1 MLGFYNEPFYVGSWL
16 MRQANRNNKNSLNEY
31 QRKAFNSIANK
42 TLKPDEAN
50 YSIASKWLEAIK
62 NNNVKKI
69 LPASKAMLSFFDL
82 WWYQFSLAYQYYQK
96 YGCLCPN
103 KNEIVK
109 GYYDEDFNLTTWLTS
124 QKRRETSGGLFK
136 EQIKALDSIDMIW
149 SQTSKHYRTTANE
162 LIAKNGIKLL
172 KKVIYQLFYHPIKRF
187 ISV

>member
-1 MLGFYNEPFYVGSWL
+1 
-16 MRQANRNNKNSLNEY
+16 
-31 QRKAFNSIANK
+31 
-42 TLKPDEAN
+42 
-50 YSIASKWLEAIK
+50 
-62 NNNVKKI
+62 
-69 LPASKAMLSFFDL
+69 MLSFFDL

-149 SQTSKHYRTTANE
+149 SQTSKHYRSTANE
-162 LIAKNGIKLL
+162 LIAKKWYQAIKEDNISALL
-172 KKVIYQLFYHPIKRF
+172 PPDKKDLYQYDLWWYNFVIAKKYANTYHNLDLGFTKTVTGFY
-187 ISV
+187 SEEVYLGY